1 MTELGRLKI
10 STKASLKEAGIRLY
24 EMSRLFGFNDIH
36 SVRLTTIV
44 IELLE
49 PENLTGDNDRIV
61 SVRLGQH
68 ENQYGIYLTIELPT
82 RPNAT
87 RFAARFFDTVET
99 VETEKTAFLFKGFKQ
114 FPIADHAPSPSDI
127 VAVQML
133 LLEPS
138 KAELLND
145 LMRKNQE
152 LKDAHKAAEA
162 ATKAKSDFLANM
174 SHEIRTPMNAIMGMA
189 HLALKTELTS
199 KQFDYLKKIDIS
211 AKSLLGIINDI
222 LDFSKIEAGKL
233 DMESVSFDLM
243 ETIENFGNM
252 ITVKAR
258 EKENLEVLFHLDSE
272 VPRFLKG
279 DPLRLGQVL
288 VNLGNNAVKFTE
300 TGEIVLTTQLLET
313 SAGEDKMTLRFSIRD
328 SGIGMT
334 KEQLSRLFQAFS
346 QADTSTTR
354 KFGGTGLGL
363 TISKRLVEMM
373 GGEIG
378 VKSEPG
384 KGSEFFFT
392 ANFGIGE
399 QSKQTAM
406 VLGDDG
412 LALKTL
418 VVDDNRTARQ
428 ILQEMLEVI
437 ISDVQTASSG
447 EEALKLIAGQP
458 EASPF
463 QLILMDWKMTGMD
476 GIETSVKILKQDHGQ
491 SPPKIILVTA
501 YDPSEV
507 HQKAHQ
513 AGILNILAKPVTN
526 SSLLD
531 AILGTLG
538 DSKMPAK
545 ALKGTIGPEI
555 AVAEAIGGAHVL
567 LVEDNEINQQVASE
581 ILESV
586 GLVVD
591 VANDGREGVE
601 AVGKKAYD
609 AVLMDIQMPVMS
621 GIEASIAIRK
631 DLRFADLPII
641 AMTAHAM
648 TGDREKSLDA
658 GMIDHV
664 TKPIDPDEL
673 FSALMRWIFPRE
685 GLGAGAMK
693 GVKPSKEKG
702 HEIQIPEIIGVD
714 TVSGINRVGGNR
726 ALYSK
731 LLIKF
736 YEEYSKADTNIADAL
751 QQGDRELAQRLAH
764 TVKGVAGNIGAND
777 LQEVSGHLETAIKK
791 GADADFQPKIAAFGE
806 RLGQT
811 VDALR
816 DFVTSQASVEE
827 EKSAWQTGDAEKLR
841 DLLEKL
847 EPHLRSR
854 KPKFCKEVMGE
865 IQAIQWPGELGTH
878 TDDLAKWVHKY
889 KFKDALKIVEA
900 IKKGLNPS

>member
-10 STKASLKEAGIRLY
+10 STKAGLKEAGIKLY
-24 EMSRLFGFNDIH
+24 EMARLFGFNDIH

-49 PENLTGDNDRIV
+49 PDRLTGDNIRIV
-61 SVRLGQH
+61 GVHLGQQGS
-68 ENQYGIYLTIELPT
+68 QYGIYLTIEVPT

-87 RFAARFFDTVET
+87 RFVSRFFDTVET
-99 VETEKTAFLFKGFKQ
+99 VEAERATFLFKGFKQ
-114 FPIADHAPSPSDI
+114 FPVADHAPSPSNI

-162 ATKAKSDFLANM
+162 ATRAKSDFLANM

-199 KQFDYLKKIDIS
+199 KQFDYLKKIDTS

-233 DMESVSFDLM
+233 DMERVSFDLM

-258 EKENLEVLFHLDSE
+258 EKENLEVLFHLDPE

-279 DPLRLGQVL
+279 DPLRLGQIL

-313 SAGEDKMTLRFSIRD
+313 SAGRDKLTLRFSIRD

-334 KEQLSRLFQAFS
+334 EEQQSRLFQAFS

-373 GGEIG
+373 DGEIG

-392 ANFGIGE
+392 ATFGIGE
-399 QSKQTAM
+399 QSKQSAM

-412 LALKTL
+412 LSLKTL
-418 VVDDNRTARQ
+418 VVDDSRTARQ
-428 ILQEMLEVI
+428 ILVEMLKVF
-437 ISDVQTASSG
+437 ISDVQSAASG

-458 EASPF
+458 ETSPF
-463 QLILMDWKMTGMD
+463 QLILMDWKLTGMD
-476 GIETSVKILKQDHGQ
+476 GIETSMEILKQDHGK

-501 YDPSEV
+501 YDPGEV
-507 HQKAHQ
+507 QQKARQ
-513 AGILNILAKPVTN
+513 AGILSILSKPVTHN
-526 SSLLD
+526 SMFD
-531 AILGTLG
+531 TILGTLG
-538 DSKMPAK
+538 DTKMPAEV
-545 ALKGTIGPEI
+545 LKGTTGPEM

-567 LVEDNEINQQVASE
+567 LVEDNEINQQVACE
-581 ILESV
+581 ILESA
-586 GLVVD
+586 GLLVD

-609 AVLMDIQMPVMS
+609 TVLMDIQMPVMS

-631 DLRFADLPII
+631 DPRFKKLPII

-664 TKPIDPDEL
+664 TKPIDPAEL
-673 FSALMRWIFPRE
+673 FSALMRWISPRE
-685 GLGAGAMK
+685 GLGAGAMND
-693 GVKPSKEKG
+693 VKPSKEKG
-702 HEIQIPEIIGVD
+702 HDIQIPEISGID
-714 TVSGINRVGGNR
+714 TVSGIKRVGGNKS
-726 ALYSK
+726 LYSK
-731 LLIKF
+731 LLVKF
-736 YEEYSKADTNIADAL
+736 HEEYPKADTNIVDAL
-751 QQGDRELAQRLAH
+751 EQDDRELAQRLAH

-777 LQEVSGHLETAIKK
+777 LQEVAGHLETAIKR
-791 GADADFQPKIAAFGE
+791 GADADFQPKVAAFGE

-811 VDALR
+811 MEALK
-816 DFVTSQASVEE
+816 DFVTSQVSDED
-827 EKSAWQTGDAEKLR
+827 EKSVGQTGDAKKLWA
-841 DLLEKL
+841 LLERL

-854 KPKFCKEVMGE
+854 KPKLCKEVMGE
-865 IQAIQWPGELGTH
+865 IQSIRWPGELGTH
-878 TDDLAKWVHKY
+878 TNDLAKWTRKY
-889 KFKDALKIVEA
+889 NFKGALKVIEA
-900 IKKGLNPS
+900 IKKQLN